1 MKAIIVGAGDVGFHL
16 ADRLSQQGE
25 EICVI
30 DIDQDKVDRVQD
42 HLDVLAFQGSGV
54 NYHLLENAGV
64 GEADT
69 VIAVTDN
76 DEVNILTCQIARRY
90 GVDLKIARVKGDYYY
105 GKNPLAPFDELG
117 IDVMVNPEE
126 ACAVEVE
133 QLLKRAA
140 ATDVVE
146 FADGAVVLMGMKI
159 NDRCIYRDMPLKRIA
174 GEFERRQFLIA
185 AINRED
191 QTIIPHGDDVI
202 LSGDLLYVIGK
213 SEATSEIFRLA
224 GHEDTR
230 LERVMVAGGTEIGV
244 ILARRLESDGVSP
257 VIFEADRN
265 RCAYLAEQLG
275 STLVL
280 NGDATDL
287 DLLAAEG
294 VDGVGGFVALTED
307 DEANI
312 ISCLVAKN
320 MGAGKTISQIKRLED
335 LSLASR
341 IGIDAIVSPHLSTV
355 NAILAATSHKGL
367 LALVTLRGLSV
378 QIMEV
383 VIREDLPL
391 VGKPLKDLSL
401 PGACILGSVIRGEE
415 IIIPHG
421 DDRLEADD
429 KIIIFTLAKDA
440 RKISKYFL

>member
-30 DIDQDKVDRVQD
+30 DIDQEKVDRVQD

-54 NYHLLENAGV
+54 DHNLLIRAGID
-64 GEADT
+64 ESDT

-76 DEVNILTCQIARRY
+76 DEVNIITCQLARRY
-90 GVDLKIARVKGDYYY
+90 GVELKIARVGGEYYY
-105 GKNPLAPFDELG
+105 GENPLAPFGELG

-126 ACAVEVE
+126 ACALEVE
-133 QLLKRAA
+133 RLLKRAA

-146 FADGAVVLMGMKI
+146 FHGGAVVLMGIKI
-159 NDRCIYRDMPLKRIA
+159 SERCLYCNMPLRRIA
-174 GEFERRQFLIA
+174 GEFERRQFLVT
-185 AINRED
+185 AINRGD

-202 LSGDLLYVIGK
+202 LQDDLLYVIGK
-213 SEATSEIFRLA
+213 SEETAEIFRLT
-224 GHEDTR
+224 GHEDRR
-230 LERVMVAGGTEIGV
+230 LERVMVAGGTKVGV
-244 ILARRLESDGVSP
+244 ILARLLESDGVGP

-265 RCAYLAEQLG
+265 RCVYMAEELG

-294 VDGVGGFVALTED
+294 VDGVDGFVALTED
-307 DEANI
+307 DEPNI

-320 MGAGKTISQIKRLED
+320 MGAGKTIAHIKRLEY

-341 IGIDAIVSPHLSTV
+341 IGIDAVVSPHLSTV
-355 NAILAATSHKGL
+355 NAILATTARKGIL
-367 LALVTLRGLSV
+367 SLVTLRGLHV

-383 VIREDLPL
+383 VIRSDLP
-391 VGKPLKDLSL
+391 VVDKPLKELSL
-401 PGACILGSVIRGEE
+401 PGPCILGSVVRGEE
-415 IIIPHG
+415 IFIPHG
-421 DDRLEADD
+421 DDRLAAGD
-429 KIIIFTLAKDA
+429 KVVIFTLAKNA
-440 RKISKYFL
+440 RKVSKYFL